1 MSFEGNTLVDWPAFQ
16 QARSELGGGFIR
28 ILGYFREDGVKSV
41 ATIEAAM
48 RAGSAAALIIPAH
61 TLKGEARQFG
71 ALPLATLA
79 EEIEVIGRDCVEA
92 QETCEAALP
101 AVTRLRPLFEQTL
114 TLLER
119 EASPPVPR
127 RPLGG
132 GGFGRKIA

>member
-1 MSFEGNTLVDWPAFQ
+1 
-16 QARSELGGGFIR
+16 
-28 ILGYFREDGVKSV
+28 VKSV
-41 ATIEAAM
+41 AAIELAM
-48 RAGSAAALIIPAH
+48 RGLNAAGLVIPAH